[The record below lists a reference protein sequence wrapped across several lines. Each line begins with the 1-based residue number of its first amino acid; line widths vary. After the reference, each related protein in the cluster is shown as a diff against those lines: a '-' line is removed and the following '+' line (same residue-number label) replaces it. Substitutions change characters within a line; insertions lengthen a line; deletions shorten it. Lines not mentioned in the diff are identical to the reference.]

1 MQDFWNARYREP
13 EYAYGMEPN
22 DFLKA
27 QTKLL
32 KRSSR
37 VLALAEGEGR
47 NAVYLATQGMN
58 VTAVD
63 FAEAGREKA
72 LALADEMGVPL
83 TFLVQNLLDM
93 TIVDDKWDAIVA
105 IFAHVPPPVREHMFK
120 YVRHALKPGGLFILE
135 GYTPD
140 QIGRGTGGPP
150 KEEMMFTSD
159 LLNKSFDGF
168 DILKNE
174 EKTRNISEGDHHS
187 GKGAIV
193 QFIARKK

>member
-1 MQDFWNARYREP
+1 MQDFWNARYREAN
-13 EYAYGMEPN
+13 YAYGVEPN

-27 QTKLL
+27 QAKKL
-32 KRSSR
+32 KRGSR
-37 VLALAEGEGR
+37 ILTLAEGEGR
-47 NAVYLATQGMN
+47 NAAFLASKGMS

-83 TFLVQNLLDM
+83 TYLVQNLMD
-93 TIVDDKWDAIVA
+93 IVVVDHKWDGIVA
-105 IFAHVPPPVREHMFK
+105 IFAHVPPPVQKHMFN
-120 YVRHALKPGGLFILE
+120 YIRHALKPGGHFILE

-150 KEEMMFTSD
+150 KADMMFSSD
-159 LLNKSFDGF
+159 LLNKEFEGF
-168 DILKNE
+168 DILINT
-174 EKTRNISEGDHHS
+174 EKVRNIQEGDHHC

-193 QFIARKK
+193 QFVARKK